1 MALTNHTTNPPRNH
15 VRGQHEREFSF
26 RDHQTL
32 KQSQWKCRVC
42 TFIFMREKAVIEEHL
57 TESHGLTIEG
67 YEGGRR
73 RKRSCINNGGGGDEG
88 RCGEGNSTDNDE
100 FEPSRQD
107 DRRQIESEAN
117 AADQVGSNLVTTEKV
132 IGENSG
138 PVEASKEPSEDPTK
152 ANDPKAATKRSE
164 ERV

>member
-1 MALTNHTTNPPRNH
+1 MFRKRTQLNESKNLLLGIFLTNHTTNPPRNH

-67 YEGGRR
+67 YEGGREEIQLIFFGFSFGL
-73 RKRSCINNGGGGDEG
+73 KNVLKFYFDFETCLNYPFL
-88 RCGEGNSTDNDE
+88 NS
-100 FEPSRQD
+100 F
-107 DRRQIESEAN
+107 
-117 AADQVGSNLVTTEKV
+117 LL
-132 IGENSG
+132 
-138 PVEASKEPSEDPTK
+138 
-152 ANDPKAATKRSE
+152 
-164 ERV
+164 